1 MKTLYIFL
9 YCAEYMP
16 RKPIPNF
23 KIQQIIHLAASGE
36 LVKEIARITEL
47 SIPTVN
53 QYRKKYEKE
62 IAREREENGLKP
74 EPPQAPRARKLT
86 PAPAPAP
93 EEESEEEQDPILAKA
108 VPEFVKQSGGHMS
121 KEMTSRFKDA
131 LAAGLSVLDYQMK
144 YLRSLQEMG
153 VAWEKF
159 VDFSFQLGYDTI
171 EEEYIR
177 QLEQHRI
184 EEHDLELQLKEGL
197 AEQENEADED
207 EAIRKYMQE

>member
-1 MKTLYIFL
+1 
-9 YCAEYMP
+9 
-16 RKPIPNF
+16 
-23 KIQQIIHLAASGE
+23 
-36 LVKEIARITEL
+36 
-47 SIPTVN
+47 
-53 QYRKKYEKE
+53 
-62 IAREREENGLKP
+62 
-74 EPPQAPRARKLT
+74 
-86 PAPAPAP
+86 
-93 EEESEEEQDPILAKA
+93 
-108 VPEFVKQSGGHMS
+108 MS
-121 KEMTSRFKDA
+121 KEMTARFKDA
-131 LAAGLSVLDYQMK
+131 LAAGLSVMDYQMK

-197 AEQENEADED
+197 AEQENEADIED

>member
-16 RKPIPNF
+16 RKPIPDF

-36 LVKEIARITEL
+36 LIKEIARITEL

-93 EEESEEEQDPILAKA
+93 EEESEEDQDPILEKA

-121 KEMTSRFKDA
+121 KEMTARFKDA
-131 LAAGLSVLDYQMK
+131 LAAGLSVMDYQMK

-153 VAWEKF
+153 IAWEKF

>member
-1 MKTLYIFL
+1 
-9 YCAEYMP
+9 MP
-16 RKPIPNF
+16 RKPIPDF

-36 LVKEIARITEL
+36 KLKEIARITEL
-47 SIPTVN
+47 SRPTVN
-53 QYRKKYEKE
+53 QYRQKYEKE

-86 PAPAPAP
+86 PAAVPAP
-93 EEESEEEQDPILAKA
+93 EEESAEEQDPILAKA

-121 KEMTSRFKDA
+121 KEMTARFKDA
-131 LAAGLSVLDYQMK
+131 LAAGLSVMDYQMK

-171 EEEYIR
+171 EEEYIQ

-207 EAIRKYMQE
+207 EVIRKYMQE